1 MTVGVLIVED
11 EFLLRL
17 HAVDFMG
24 GCGFTMYE
32 AGNADEAI
40 QLLELH
46 DDIRVVF
53 TDINMPGSMDGL
65 KLAHYVRGR
74 WPPIKLII
82 TSGQRRPLAEDM
94 PAGSGFIAKP
104 YDLEKVAADLRA
116 MIG

>member
-1 MTVGVLIVED
+1 MTIGVLIVED

-17 HAVDFMG
+17 DAVDFMG

-82 TSGQRRPLAEDM
+82 TSGQRDRLQ
-94 PAGSGFIAKP
+94 KTCR
-104 YDLEKVAADLRA
+104 LEADSSLSR
-116 MIG
+116 MISKRLPPICGP